1 MQLSAA
7 ISSGLE
13 KQVKKTNQQPGD
25 SRSKKCKQKKPTKP
39 QKQSVKTE

>member
-25 SRSKKCKQKKPTKP
+25 SRGKKPRQIEKKNAHTK
-39 QKQSVKTE
+39 KKL

>member
-1 MQLSAA
+1 MQLSTA

-25 SRSKKCKQKKPTKP
+25 SRSKKQKKPTKT
-39 QKQSVKTE
+39 QKLSVKTE